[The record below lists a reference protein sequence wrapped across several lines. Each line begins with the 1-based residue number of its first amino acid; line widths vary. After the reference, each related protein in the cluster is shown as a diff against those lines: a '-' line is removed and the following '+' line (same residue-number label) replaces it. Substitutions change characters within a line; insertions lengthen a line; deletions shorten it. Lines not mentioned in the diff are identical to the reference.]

1 MSFTVSAL
9 YFCAVHSFSE
19 LLLFRLFL
27 VYAAGKLFLVYGIC
41 FHYSQTSFNTETKGT
56 EPSVRFTDVSVL

>member
-1 MSFTVSAL
+1 MVLVFTGNLDMSYTFTVSAL

-27 VYAAGKLFLVYGIC
+27 VYAAGKLFTVYGIY
-41 FHYSQTSFNTETKGT
+41 FYY
-56 EPSVRFTDVSVL
+56 